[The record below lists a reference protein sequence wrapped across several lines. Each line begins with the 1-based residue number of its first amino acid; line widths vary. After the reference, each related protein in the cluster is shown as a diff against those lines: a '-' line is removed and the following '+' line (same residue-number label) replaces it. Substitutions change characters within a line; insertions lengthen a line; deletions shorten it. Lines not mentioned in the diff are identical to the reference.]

1 MLNFHVQNDF
11 TGMIIGGRNSERRA
25 HMKERLMSLMSLVH
39 IDMGEHNHC
48 LCSQSMTKSRE
59 VVAVLADAPKEPV
72 VYVPQVV
79 AENDVD
85 TLI

>member
-1 MLNFHVQNDF
+1 MPQP
-11 TGMIIGGRNSERRA
+11 NSA
-25 HMKERLMSLMSLVH
+25 TSCHHLWKPN
-39 IDMGEHNHC
+39 MGEHMS
-48 LCSQSMTKSRE
+48 LCSSQSMATSRK

-85 TLI
+85 ILI

>member
-1 MLNFHVQNDF
+1 
-11 TGMIIGGRNSERRA
+11 MIIGGRNSERRA

-39 IDMGEHNHC
+39 IDMGEHMS
-48 LCSQSMTKSRE
+48 LCSSQSMAKSRK

>member
-1 MLNFHVQNDF
+1 
-11 TGMIIGGRNSERRA
+11 MIIGGRNSERRA

-39 IDMGEHNHC
+39 IDMGEHMS
-48 LCSQSMTKSRE
+48 LCSSQSMATSRK

-85 TLI
+85 ILI